1 MFKYINDI
9 KMKIFNNTFTRII
22 LIIISTLITLQLTG
36 QDGKEI
42 LEKVD
47 QNLSSKNRIIES
59 SMTIHGRRSS
69 RTITSRSWTEGDKK
83 SFTEYLTPASE
94 AGTKMLKLDGQL
106 WIYTP
111 SADRTIQISGH
122 LLRQSVMGSDLSY
135 EDMMDD
141 RKLSDV
147 YNVTVTGKDTLQ
159 KRDVL
164 VLELVAKVSDIAYYK
179 QKMWIDAE
187 RYVPLRQEMYARS
200 GQLLK
205 RAELTEVK
213 RIQNRW
219 YPSKVVY
226 KDMLK
231 DGKGTEFVTSS
242 IKFDQTIPDYIFSK
256 ASLR

>member
-1 MFKYINDI
+1 MKNNSI
-9 KMKIFNNTFTRII
+9 KNFT
-22 LIIISTLITLQLTG
+22 LLALSLFSLNLPG
-36 QDGKEI
+36 QDGNAI
-42 LEKVD
+42 LDRVD
-47 QNLSSKNRIIES
+47 RNLSSKNRVIES

-69 RTITSRSWTEGDKK
+69 RTITSRSWTEGDKR
-83 SFTEYLTPASE
+83 SFTEYLSPASE
-94 AGTKMLKLDGQL
+94 AGTKMLKLEGQL

-147 YNVTVTGKDTLQ
+147 YTVTISGRDTLQ
-159 KRDVL
+159 KRDVII
-164 VLELVAKVSDIAYYK
+164 LELVAKVSDIAYYR
-179 QKMWIDAE
+179 QKMWVDAE
-187 RYVPLRQEMYARS
+187 RFVPLRQEMYAKS

-205 RAELTEVK
+205 RAELSDVK
-213 RIQNRW
+213 RVQERW

-231 DGKGTEFVTSS
+231 DGKGTEFVTTS
-242 IKFDQTIPDYIFSK
+242 IKFDQQIPDHIFSK

>member
-1 MFKYINDI
+1 
-9 KMKIFNNTFTRII
+9 
-22 LIIISTLITLQLTG
+22 
-36 QDGKEI
+36 
-42 LEKVD
+42 
-47 QNLSSKNRIIES
+47 
-59 SMTIHGRRSS
+59 MTIHGRRSS

-164 VLELVAKVSDIAYYK
+164 VLELVAKVSDVAYYK

-187 RYVPLRQEMYARS
+187 RFVPLRQEMYARS

-205 RAELTEVK
+205 RTELTDVK
-213 RIQNRW
+213 KIQNRW

-231 DGKGTEFVTSS
+231 DGKGTEFVTTS
-242 IKFDQTIPDYIFSK
+242 IKFDQSIPDHIFSK